1 MGGREKR
8 VFGGVVTL
16 TKEEKIARLRI
27 LRSNAVGATTF
38 WNMIQLYG
46 SAVESL
52 RNIPELSKIS
62 AKKVYLKS
70 EKEVLAELM
79 KLKEM
84 GARMVFL
91 EDELYPPLLRNIPDP
106 PPVLTFFGNHERIRQ
121 FYRKHMLAVVGSR
134 NSSIHA
140 NKFCSKLVE
149 DLGKKDGVIVSGL
162 ARGIDTSAHEGSLE
176 SGTVAVLAGGIDVI
190 YPKEN
195 AKLYEKIAAKG
206 GIFTETPYGVSPQA
220 QLFPRRNRIIAGM
233 SYGTVVVEA
242 AANSGSLITA
252 KFALE
257 YNREVFAVPGFP
269 LDPRS
274 FGSNSLI
281 KQRAI
286 LIQNAQDIID
296 EIDKHQLISQQNL
309 FEERGF
315 YETDSSNNYKSLEKQ
330 APSSKTDAVDTTKI
344 KKNILSLLS
353 LTPIT
358 IEELISSIKIPP
370 REVLMAL
377 LDLELTG
384 KIIRIHGQKV
394 CLTFEDNAAHSA

>member
-1 MGGREKR
+1 MA
-8 VFGGVVTL
+8 L

-27 LRSNAVGATTF
+27 LRSNAVGTTTF

-46 SAVESL
+46 SAIQCLDS
-52 RNIPELSKIS
+52 IPELSKTS
-62 AKKVYLKS
+62 PNKVFMKS
-70 EKEVLAELM
+70 EEEILSELM
-79 KLKEM
+79 KLKKM

-91 EDELYPPLLRNIPDP
+91 EDKLYPPLLRNIPDP
-106 PPVLTFFGNHERIRQ
+106 PPVLTFFGNRDLVQQ
-121 FYRKHMLAVVGSR
+121 FYRKNMLSVVGSR

-140 NKFCSKLVE
+140 QKFCSNLVE
-149 DLGKKDGVIVSGL
+149 ELGKKDGVIISGL
-162 ARGIDTSAHEGSLE
+162 ARGIDTSAHESSLE
-176 SGTVAVLAGGIDVI
+176 SGTIAVLAGGIDVI

-195 AKLYEKIAAKG
+195 AKLYEKIAEKG

-233 SYGTVVVEA
+233 SYGTIVVEA

-274 FGSNSLI
+274 FGCNSLI
-281 KQRAI
+281 RQGAV
-286 LIQNAQDIID
+286 LIQNAQDVVD
-296 EIDKHQLISQQNL
+296 EIEKHQMIPRQSL
-309 FEERGF
+309 FEAGGA
-315 YETDSSNNYKSLEKQ
+315 YEVQFSSR
-330 APSSKTDAVDTTKI
+330 DTYEQHIVAAKPNTHDILKVQ
-344 KKNILSLLS
+344 KRILSLLG

-370 REVLMAL
+370 REVLTAL
-377 LDLELTG
+377 LELELG
-384 KIIRIHGQKV
+384 RKVVRIHGQRV
-394 CLTFEDNAAHSA
+394 CLAPDAGDMHFVDSQTLL

>member
-1 MGGREKR
+1 MA
-8 VFGGVVTL
+8 L

-27 LRSNAVGATTF
+27 LRSEAVGATTF

-46 SAVESL
+46 SAVQSL
-52 RNIPELSKIS
+52 QSIPELSKTS
-62 AKKVYLKS
+62 EKKVCLKS
-70 EKEVLAELM
+70 EEEVLAELM
-79 KLKEM
+79 KLKAM

-106 PPVLTFFGNHERIRQ
+106 PPVLTFFGNRELVQR
-121 FYRKHMLAVVGSR
+121 FYKKYMVAVVGSR

-140 NKFCSKLVE
+140 NKFCSNLVD
-149 DLGKKDGVIVSGL
+149 DLGKKDGIVVSGL

-176 SGTVAVLAGGIDVI
+176 TGTIAVLAGGIDVI

-195 AKLYEKIAAKG
+195 AKLYEKIAEKG

-233 SYGTVVVEA
+233 TYGTIVVEA
-242 AANSGSLITA
+242 AASSGSLITA

-274 FGSNSLI
+274 FGCNSLI
-281 KQRAI
+281 KQGAV
-286 LIQNAQDIID
+286 LIQNAQDVID
-296 EIDKHQLISQQNL
+296 EIEKHQMIPQQPQQSCL
-309 FEERGF
+309 FEERST
-315 YETDSSNNYKSLEKQ
+315 YEVKVPQQKINVEKIQ
-330 APSSKTDAVDTTKI
+330 
-344 KKNILSLLS
+344 KNILNLLS

-370 REVLMAL
+370 REVLTSL
-377 LDLELTG
+377 LDLELAG
-384 KIIRIHGQKV
+384 KITRIHGQRV
-394 CLTFEDNAAHSA
+394 CLVSEM